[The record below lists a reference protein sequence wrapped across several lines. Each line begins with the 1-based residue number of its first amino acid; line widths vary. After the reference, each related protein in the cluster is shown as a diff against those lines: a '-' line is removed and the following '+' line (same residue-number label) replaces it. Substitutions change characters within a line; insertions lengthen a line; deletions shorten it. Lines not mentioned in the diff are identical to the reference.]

1 MSTNF
6 LEAGRLGRAKAAYTT
21 RRAELGT
28 LTTLVNG
35 ASIPRE
41 GDLVLARV
49 MEVGQHP
56 RVELP
61 GGRKAE
67 LYLDDEVVLCYGN
80 RYAPDQFEAE
90 VPNDLDYCHMVAG
103 GGVAARVVSWHFD
116 MEFPTV
122 IEPVGL
128 LADRSGRVVNL
139 REFGLPSTPYIGPR
153 PRTIAVVGTAMNA
166 GKTTTA
172 AGIVNGLTR
181 AGLNVGAA
189 KVTGTGAGKDLWL
202 MRDAGAQ
209 TVLDFT
215 DAGYP
220 STYKVPLPEVE
231 QIVSTLT
238 GHLAA
243 GGAEA
248 IILEVADGL
257 YQYET
262 ACLLASPNFRAQVDG
277 VIFAAGDAMGATA
290 GVNWLQ
296 DHGLPVAG
304 VGGLLTASP
313 LAMRE
318 AVAAVDVPVLDLY
331 ALCDA
336 GIVDR
341 LGYLA
346 IAA

>member
-1 MSTNF
+1 
-6 LEAGRLGRAKAAYTT
+6 
-21 RRAELGT
+21 
-28 LTTLVNG
+28 
-35 ASIPRE
+35 
-41 GDLVLARV
+41 
-49 MEVGQHP
+49 
-56 RVELP
+56 
-61 GGRKAE
+61 
-67 LYLDDEVVLCYGN
+67 
-80 RYAPDQFEAE
+80 
-90 VPNDLDYCHMVAG
+90 
-103 GGVAARVVSWHFD
+103 
-116 MEFPTV
+116 
-122 IEPVGL
+122 
-128 LADRSGRVVNL
+128 
-139 REFGLPSTPYIGPR
+139 
-153 PRTIAVVGTAMNA
+153 MNA

-243 GGAEA
+243 AGAEA

-262 ACLLASPNFRAQVDG
+262 ACLLASPNFQAQIDG
-277 VIFAAGDAMGATA
+277 VIFAAGDAMGAAA

>member
-1 MSTNF
+1 MNTNF
-6 LEAGRLGRAKAAYTT
+6 LEAGRLSRAKVAYTT
-21 RRAELGT
+21 RRASLGT

-35 ASIPRE
+35 ASVPRD

-61 GGRKAE
+61 DGRKAE
-67 LYLDDEVVLCYGN
+67 LFLDDEVLLCYGN

-90 VPNDLDYCHMVAG
+90 VPDNLDYCHLVAG

-128 LADRSGRVVNL
+128 LADGAGRVVNL
-139 REFGLPSTPYIGPR
+139 REFGLPATPYIGAR

-172 AGIVNGLTR
+172 AATVNGLTR

-202 MRDAGAQ
+202 MHDAGANV
-209 TVLDFT
+209 VLDFT

-220 STYKVPLPEVE
+220 STYMVPLPEIE
-231 QIVSTLT
+231 QIMTTLT

-243 GGAEA
+243 AGAEA

-262 ACLLASPNFRAQVDG
+262 ACLLASPSFQVQVDG
-277 VIFAAGDAMGATA
+277 VIFAAGDAMGAAA
-290 GVNWLQ
+290 GVAWLR
-296 DHGLPVAG
+296 DHGLPVSG

-331 ALCDA
+331 DLSNAS
-336 GIVDR
+336 IVDR